1 MEQQK
6 LQVWILKWNANSGS
20 SVLSA
25 ALTFYIT
32 PTSQRACKVASL
44 STFTT
49 VYVFHV
55 VHKIFAF
62 AAVVLTTIL
71 VQI

>member
-1 MEQQK
+1 MEKQ
-6 LQVWILKWNANSGS
+6 LQVWTLRWNANIGS

-32 PTSQRACKVASL
+32 PTSQRACKVASM

-55 VHKIFAF
+55 VHKIVAF
-62 AAVVLTTIL
+62 AAVVLYTIM